1 LRPTSSRQSA
11 EPGKDRSVVTAS
23 ESSSSGE
30 QRNRFHLV
38 EANKSQKGWTE
49 LKKERPAR
57 LRPSLLLGRLAALPI
72 RVKLVLAL
80 AGVVAIVTLSLT
92 WLTLMSFRRSLER
105 RLLETCQLTAR
116 HLAESE
122 IVKAHLLSPTLD
134 EVGKAELQEN
144 VLSLQRLG
152 IEGFEYAYI
161 ADHTGHIL
169 AHTDFER
176 RGEVLIDTLVSS
188 LSHKPRPLML
198 TSKKRLEVIY
208 PVISRLRRANG
219 DVQVVTV
226 GFVGVGLSKSA
237 VFRPLRQAQ
246 SAGVAG
252 LVLVLFVSGFL
263 IMLVAEGMTR
273 QVNLISEGIRE
284 VGHGNLDVEIPV
296 LTQDELGRLASE
308 FNRMI
313 VSLREK
319 LEMQKYVSKL
329 TVQMIHQKASV
340 GGALEVGKRQ
350 EVTVLFCDARDFSRI
365 SETLPPE
372 DVVALLNDYLDLLAQ
387 IVERNQGVV
396 DKFVG
401 DEVMAV
407 FLGQDRV
414 NAAVRTAVQM
424 QLAVK
429 ELNRRRQE
437 NGKPTLQIGVGIHAG
452 VVVAGS
458 VGSKNRKDHTVL
470 GDTVNVAFRLCALAG
485 PGQIIVSEAVA
496 QARETNFRLAELAPV
511 RLKGKSQPL
520 AVYEVLW
527 AANRET

>member
-1 LRPTSSRQSA
+1 MSGSRTNSTGQ
-11 EPGKDRSVVTAS
+11 PGSRFRFA
-23 ESSSSGE
+23 ESSE
-30 QRNRFHLV
+30 L
-38 EANKSQKGWTE
+38 QKGWTE
-49 LKKERPAR
+49 LKSQRQAR
-57 LRPSLLLGRLAALPI
+57 LEPRRLFARLAALPI

-92 WLTLMSFRRSLER
+92 WLTLLSFRRSLER

-122 IVKAHLLSPTLD
+122 VVKAHLLSPTLD
-134 EVGKAELQEN
+134 QVGRAELQEN

-161 ADHTGHIL
+161 ADHTGRIL

-176 RGEVLIDTLVSS
+176 RGEVLIDTLVTT
-188 LSHKPRPLML
+188 LSHAPHPLML

-208 PVISRLRRANG
+208 PVISRLRRSNG

-237 VFRPLRQAQ
+237 VFRPLHQAQ

-252 LVLVLFVSGFL
+252 LVLVLFISGFL

-296 LTQDELGRLASE
+296 LTQDELGKLASE

-329 TVQMIHQKASV
+329 TVQMIHQKAFD
-340 GGALEVGKRQ
+340 GNAEEIGKLQ
-350 EVTVLFCDARDFSRI
+350 DVTVLFCDARDFSRV
-365 SETLPPE
+365 SENLPPE
-372 DVVALLNDYLDLLAQ
+372 EVVSLLNDYLDLLARV
-387 IVERNQGVV
+387 VERNRGVV

-407 FLGQDRV
+407 FLGPDRV

-424 QLAVK
+424 QLAVQ
-429 ELNRRRQE
+429 ELNQRRAQA
-437 NGKPTLQIGVGIHAG
+437 GKPTLQIGVGIHTGAA
-452 VVVAGS
+452 VAGS

-496 QARETNFRLAELAPV
+496 QARGTNFRLAELAPV
-511 RLKGKSQPL
+511 RLKGKSQSL

-527 AANRET
+527 KGDREG